1 MLEKC
6 LGIFGHPLSHT
17 MSPVMHNASARELRL
32 PYRFMAFDVK
42 PEDLKDAILGTRGM
56 GFSGLCITIPHK
68 VEVFKLIDQI
78 TEDAELIGAVNVV
91 TYSKNGE
98 MTGHNTDGIGWIKS
112 LKEIGETPKGK
123 KCLILGA
130 GGAARAIA
138 VKLAQA
144 KAEHISIRNRSS
156 EKADE
161 LSQYIRSRIPGSNI
175 DGNGLQSLEEET
187 KTFDLIIN
195 TTSVGMFDKN
205 NRESTSLI
213 EENWISGKSICSDA
227 VYNPLETVFL
237 KNAKRKGAKT
247 LNGLGWLIHQGAF
260 AWKLWTG
267 TEMPIDAVRNALT
280 EELTKN

>member
-17 MSPVMHNASARELRL
+17 MSPIMHNTSARELRL

-42 PEDLKDAILGTRGM
+42 PENLTDAILGTKGM

-68 VEVFKLIDQI
+68 VEVFKLVDQI

-91 TYSKNGE
+91 TFSKNGE

-112 LKEIGETPKGK
+112 LEEIGETPKGK
-123 KCLILGA
+123 RCLILGA

-144 KAEHISIRNRSS
+144 QADHISIRNRSIK
-156 EKADE
+156 KAED
-161 LSQYIRSRIPGSNI
+161 LSQSIRDKIPGSNI
-175 DGNGLQSLEEET
+175 DGNGLQSLQEET
-187 KTFDLIIN
+187 KTFDLIVN
-195 TTSVGMFDKN
+195 TTSVGMFSEN

-213 EENWISGKSICSDA
+213 EEKWISEKSICSDA

-247 LNGLGWLIHQGAF
+247 LSGLGWLIHQGAF

-267 TEMPIDAVRNALT
+267 TEMPIDAVRNALI